1 MLRKLLQRTV
11 EQAIEKHYRDLAPA
25 SDGRQTVPVYGQ
37 SALTVYQISNGWLI
51 SSQTGSLTYVQEAK
65 DLGDH
70 ILTNVT
76 RDRMGIADTVRMN
89 VHSSGSSGLANAIPY
104 RS

>member
-1 MLRKLLQRTV
+1 MFSRWFERAVAHVIDKHNSMLPMA
-11 EQAIEKHYRDLAPA
+11 E
-25 SDGRQTVPVYGQ
+25 RQTVPVYGQ

-51 SSQTGSLTYVQEAK
+51 SSQTGALTYVHEAK

-70 ILTNVT
+70 ILTSVT
-76 RDRMGIADTVRMN
+76 RDRMGIPDAVSLNRPT
-89 VHSSGSSGLANAIPY
+89 SGLSNAIPY

>member
-1 MLRKLLQRTV
+1 MFSRWFERAVAHVIDKHNSMLPV
-11 EQAIEKHYRDLAPA
+11 PD
-25 SDGRQTVPVYGQ
+25 RQTVPVYGQ

-51 SSQTGSLTYVQEAK
+51 SSQSGSLTYVQEAK

-89 VHSSGSSGLANAIPY
+89 VPSSGSSGLANAIPY